1 MQIQV
6 NATSSLHGSNRE
18 ALDLWATE
26 QLTTHLERFRADVT
40 RVEVHLSDENGHV
53 KAGGGDKKSLLEAR
67 LASHQAVTVS
77 HHAPTLDEAF
87 RGSVDK
93 LRHALES
100 TLDRQKN
107 HRDRDSIRREPELAA
122 EADVEAAEDSSSAAR

>member
-6 NATSSLHGSNRE
+6 NAASSLHGSNRE
-18 ALDLWATE
+18 ALDRWATDE
-26 QLTTHLERFRADVT
+26 LTNHLQRFRADVT
-40 RVEVHLSDENGHV
+40 RVEVHLSDENGHE

-67 LASHQAVTVS
+67 MASHPPVTVS

-87 RGSVDK
+87 RGSLDK

-107 HRDRDSIRREPELAA
+107 HRARDSIRRDATEADA
-122 EADVEAAEDSSSAAR
+122 EAA

>member
-6 NATSSLHGSNRE
+6 NATSSLHGQNRD
-18 ALDLWATE
+18 ALDRWAVDE
-26 QLTTHLERFRADVT
+26 LTNHLQRFRADVT
-40 RVEVHLSDENGHV
+40 RIEVHLSDENSHE

-67 LASHQAVTVS
+67 LTAHPAVTVS

-87 RGSVDK
+87 RGSMDK

-107 HRDRDSIRREPELAA
+107 HRDRGSIRHDTDADVDADA
-122 EADVEAAEDSSSAAR
+122 EATGS